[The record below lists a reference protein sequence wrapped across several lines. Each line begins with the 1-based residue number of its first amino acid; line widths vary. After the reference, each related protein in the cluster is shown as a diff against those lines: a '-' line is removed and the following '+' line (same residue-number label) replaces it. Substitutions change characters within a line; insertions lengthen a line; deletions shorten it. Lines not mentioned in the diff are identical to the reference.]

1 MATPSG
7 VAIVKPF
14 KKSPISPDQPAMTTS
29 RRSFLYT
36 AAAAATASQL
46 ARAESLGRFQD
57 PQGKQDNEE
66 LRVGL
71 IGCGGR
77 GSGAIT
83 QALSTKGNTR
93 LVAVADMFADRL
105 EGCLDAL
112 GENERLAG
120 RVAVPKEKCFVGAD
134 AFLGVMASDCDVV
147 VVATPPHFRPMHFE
161 AAVEQKK
168 HVFFEKPVAVD
179 GPGVRRVLAAAEKA
193 RELGLSVVSGL
204 QRHHQNGYL
213 EIMQRIHAGALGRL
227 LFARCSWN
235 QGGLWHAARRPEWSD
250 MEWQLRNWLYFTWL
264 SGDHIVE
271 QHVHNIDVINWAM
284 QGHPVSARGMGG
296 RQVRTDAKFGHIFDH
311 HAVQFQYDN
320 GAYCFSECRQIDGCV
335 NDVSEHVY
343 GTLGEAHMGGNWRI
357 TGDNAWTFEGQ
368 RNDPYQ
374 SEHDALF
381 ASIRARQP
389 LNEGKMVAESTLTAV
404 MGRMATYTGKQIS
417 WQEAL
422 ESDEKWGPDSYEFGP
437 LPVDPV
443 PMPGQKRG

>member
-1 MATPSG
+1 MS
-7 VAIVKPF
+7 
-14 KKSPISPDQPAMTTS
+14 TS

-36 AAAAATASQL
+36 AAAAATA
-46 ARAESLGRFQD
+46 ARLSSAQAAGRFQD
-57 PQGKQDNEE
+57 PQGGDE

-83 QALSTKGNTR
+83 QALSTKGSTR
-93 LVAVADMFADRL
+93 LVAVADMFVDRL
-105 EGCLDAL
+105 EGCLEAL
-112 GENERLAG
+112 GESDRLTG
-120 RVAVPKEKCFVGAD
+120 RVKVPTQNRFVGPD
-134 AFLGVMASDCDVV
+134 AFLGVMASECDVV
-147 VVATPPHFRPMHFE
+147 VIATPPHFRPAHFE
-161 AAVEQKK
+161 AAIEAKK

-179 GPGVRRVLAAAEKA
+179 GPGVRRVIAAADKA
-193 RELGLSVVSGL
+193 KELGLSVVSGL

-213 EIMQRIHAGALGRL
+213 QTMERIHRGDLGKL

-235 QGGLWHAARRPEWSD
+235 QGGLWHAARQPQWTD

-296 RQVRTDAKFGHIFDH
+296 RQVRTDPKFGHIFDH
-311 HAVQFQYDN
+311 HAVQFRYDS

-343 GTLGEAHMGGNWRI
+343 GTLGEAHMGGDWRI
-357 TGDNAWTFEGQ
+357 TGENEWKFDGQ
-368 RNDPYQ
+368 KNDPYQ
-374 SEHDALF
+374 TEHDDFF
-381 ASIRARQP
+381 ASIRAGKP
-389 LNEGKMVAESTLTAV
+389 LSEGQMVAESTLTAI
-404 MGRMATYTGKQIS
+404 MGRMATYSGKQIS
-417 WQEAL
+417 WQDAL
-422 ESDEKWGPDSYEFGP
+422 DSDEKWGPDSYEFGP